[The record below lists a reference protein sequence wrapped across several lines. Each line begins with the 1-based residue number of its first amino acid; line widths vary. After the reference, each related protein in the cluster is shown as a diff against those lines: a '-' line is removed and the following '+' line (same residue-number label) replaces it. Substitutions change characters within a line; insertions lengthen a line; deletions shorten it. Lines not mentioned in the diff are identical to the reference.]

1 MLRVPTLFVIAY
13 GGGLIAQVTSGGSS
27 ENIALYTIVGGA
39 LVTAF
44 TAVWT
49 QLWKMHSSIINGKD
63 TQIAEL
69 IAEVKELRQAKY
81 DRWGVTEKSHEDKD
95 A

>member
-1 MLRVPTLFVIAY
+1 MFRVPTLFVIAY

-49 QLWKMHSSIINGKD
+49 QLWKMHSSIINVKD
-63 TQIAEL
+63 AQIAEL

-81 DRWGVTEKSHEDKD
+81 DHFGAHENSREANDG
-95 A
+95 

>member
-27 ENIALYTIVGGA
+27 ENIALYTIIGGA

-49 QLWKMHSSIINGKD
+49 QLWKMHSSIINVKD
-63 TQIAEL
+63 AQIAEL

-81 DRWGVTEKSHEDKD
+81 DHFGAHENSREANDG
-95 A
+95 

>member
-49 QLWKMHSSIINGKD
+49 QLWKMHSSIINVKD
-63 TQIAEL
+63 AQIAEL

-81 DRWGVTEKSHEDKD
+81 DHFGAHENSREANDG
-95 A
+95 